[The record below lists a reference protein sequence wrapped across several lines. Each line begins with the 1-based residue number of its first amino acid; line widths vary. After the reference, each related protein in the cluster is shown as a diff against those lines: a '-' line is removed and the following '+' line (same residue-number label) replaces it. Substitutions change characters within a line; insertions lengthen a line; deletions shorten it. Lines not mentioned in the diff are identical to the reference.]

1 MLRALTDRAE
11 HERDVGSKAE
21 ETGGEPWATSKNT
34 SKKKGAHRAP
44 PTPTERLQLL
54 APRARKTAFL
64 LLVFASSTWREVCR
78 SVQGTDLILIKT
90 LSTEGEMI

>member
-1 MLRALTDRAE
+1 MLRALADRAE
-11 HERDVGSKAE
+11 HERDAGNKPE
-21 ETGGEPWATSKNT
+21 ETGGYLWAT

-78 SVQGTDLILIKT
+78 SVQGADLILIKT
-90 LSTEGEMI
+90 LSSEGEMI